1 MRGYLVERL
10 VIEYAHQLRL
20 GWLAVRGG
28 NLQRPLL
35 LLSRGQTVAE
45 GLPGDIQFLLR
56 QRTGDA
62 HHSGI
67 ALTLLHETIVQYDAR
82 RIFLLVGER
91 QSHDAVA
98 QLPGALLQQF
108 VAGDDGIYDVRS
120 VLRRA
125 HLDIDRLAI
134 TRESLRR
141 LIIPFGSWLHRMGIL
156 HAEERELLL
165 QGILSADC
173 LQLMN
178 ARFPNEGRR
187 GRGRSIFLDRNRC
200 IRLGILPFALIN
212 SIFQPTRNRHTTGI
226 AVSEGHRLQ
235 TVCFDTLRKIHREDG
250 WLGAQRQT
258 HHALVALTADVGN
271 DGRDLEVEETG
282 DAHELAHISLVFS

>member
-45 GLPGDIQFLLR
+45 GLPGDVQFLLR

-67 ALTLLHETIVQYDAR
+67 ALALLHETIVQYDAR

-91 QSHDAVA
+91 QGHDTVA
-98 QLPGALLQQF
+98 QLPGTFLQQF

-134 TRESLRR
+134 TREGLRR

-156 HAEERELLL
+156 HTEERELLL
-165 QGILSADC
+165 QGICSADC

-187 GRGRSIFLDRNRC
+187 GRRSIFLDRNRC

-250 WLGAQRQT
+250 WFGAQRQT

-271 DGRDLEVEETG
+271 DG
-282 DAHELAHISLVFS
+282 

>member
-1 MRGYLVERL
+1 MLPVAVWQTLIEAQGEIPGMRGYLVERL

-20 GWLAVRGG
+20 GWLAFRGG

-45 GLPGDIQFLLR
+45 GLPGDVQFLLR

-62 HHSGI
+62 HNSGI

-108 VAGDDGIYDVRS
+108 VAGDDGIYDVCS
-120 VLRRA
+120 VLRRT

-134 TRESLRR
+134 TRKGLRR

-156 HAEERELLL
+156 HAEKGELLL

-258 HHALVALTADVGN
+258 HHTLVALTADVGN
-271 DGRDLEVEETG
+271 DG
-282 DAHELAHISLVFS
+282 

>member
-1 MRGYLVERL
+1 MLPVAVWQTLIEAQGEIPGMRGYLVERL

-35 LLSRGQTVAE
+35 LLTRGQTVAE
-45 GLPGDIQFLLR
+45 GLPGDVQFLLR

-67 ALTLLHETIVQYDAR
+67 ALALLHETIVQYDAR

-108 VAGDDGIYDVRS
+108 VAGDDGIYDMCS

-125 HLDIDRLAI
+125 HLNIDWLAI
-134 TRESLRR
+134 TRKSLRR

-156 HAEERELLL
+156 HAEKGELLL

-235 TVCFDTLRKIHREDG
+235 TVCLDTLRKIHREDG

-258 HHALVALTADVGN
+258 HHALVALAADVGN
-271 DGRDLEVEETG
+271 DC
-282 DAHELAHISLVFS
+282 

>member
-1 MRGYLVERL
+1 MLPVAVWQTLIEAQGEIPGMRGYLVERL

-28 NLQRPLL
+28 NPQRPLL

-67 ALTLLHETIVQYDAR
+67 ALALLHETIVQYDAR

-91 QSHDAVA
+91 QGHDTVA
-98 QLPGALLQQF
+98 QLPGAFLQQF

-134 TRESLRR
+134 TREGLRR
-141 LIIPFGSWLHRMGIL
+141 LIIPFGGWLHRMGIL
-156 HAEERELLL
+156 HAEKGELLL

-187 GRGRSIFLDRNRC
+187 GRRSIFLDRNRC

-250 WLGAQRQT
+250 WFGAQRQT
-258 HHALVALTADVGN
+258 HHALVALAADVGN
-271 DGRDLEVEETG
+271 DG
-282 DAHELAHISLVFS
+282 

>member
-1 MRGYLVERL
+1 MRGYLVKRL
-10 VIEYAHQLRL
+10 VIEHTHQLRL

-67 ALTLLHETIVQYDAR
+67 ALALLHETIVQYDAR

-91 QSHDAVA
+91 QGHDTVA
-98 QLPGALLQQF
+98 QLPGAFLQQF
-108 VAGDDGIYDVRS
+108 VAGDDGIYNVRS

-134 TRESLRR
+134 TREGLRR
-141 LIIPFGSWLHRMGIL
+141 LIIPFGGWLHRMGIL
-156 HAEERELLL
+156 HAEKGELLL

-187 GRGRSIFLDRNRC
+187 GRRSIFLDRNRC

-212 SIFQPTRNRHTTGI
+212 SIFQPARNRHTTGI
-226 AVSEGHRLQ
+226 TVSEGHRLQ

-250 WLGAQRQT
+250 WFGAQRQT
-258 HHALVALTADVGN
+258 HHALVALAADVGN
-271 DGRDLEVEETG
+271 DG
-282 DAHELAHISLVFS
+282 

>member
-1 MRGYLVERL
+1 MLPVAVWQTLIEAQGEIPGMRGYLVERL

-28 NLQRPLL
+28 NPKRPLL

-67 ALTLLHETIVQYDAR
+67 ALALLHETIVQYDAR

-91 QSHDAVA
+91 QGHDTVA
-98 QLPGALLQQF
+98 QLPGTFLQQF

-125 HLDIDRLAI
+125 HLDIDWLAI

-156 HAEERELLL
+156 HTEKGEFLL
-165 QGILSADC
+165 QGVLSADC

-187 GRGRSIFLDRNRC
+187 GRRCRRSIFVDRNRD

-212 SIFQPTRNRHTTGI
+212 SIF
-226 AVSEGHRLQ
+226 
-235 TVCFDTLRKIHREDG
+235 
-250 WLGAQRQT
+250 
-258 HHALVALTADVGN
+258 
-271 DGRDLEVEETG
+271 
-282 DAHELAHISLVFS
+282 

>member
-1 MRGYLVERL
+1 MLPVAVWQTLIEAQGEIPGMRRYLVERL

-20 GWLAVRGG
+20 GWLTIRGG

-45 GLPGDIQFLLR
+45 GFPGDVQFLLR

-67 ALTLLHETIVQYDAR
+67 ALALLHETIVQHDAR
-82 RIFLLVGER
+82 CIFLLVGER

-108 VAGDDGIYDVRS
+108 VAGDDGIYDVCS
-120 VLRRA
+120 VLRRT

-134 TRESLRR
+134 TRKGLRR

-156 HAEERELLL
+156 HAEKGELLL

-212 SIFQPTRNRHTTGI
+212 SIFQPTRNRHTTCI

-258 HHALVALTADVGN
+258 HHTLVALTADVGN
-271 DGRDLEVEETG
+271 DG
-282 DAHELAHISLVFS
+282 

>member
-1 MRGYLVERL
+1 MWGYLVERL

-45 GLPGDIQFLLR
+45 GLPGDVQFLLR

-67 ALTLLHETIVQYDAR
+67 ALALLHETIVQYDAR

-91 QSHDAVA
+91 QGHDTVA
-98 QLPGALLQQF
+98 QLPGTFLQQF
-108 VAGDDGIYDVRS
+108 VASDDGIYEMRS

-134 TRESLRR
+134 TREGLRR
-141 LIIPFGSWLHRMGIL
+141 LIIPFGGWLHRMGIL

-165 QGILSADC
+165 
-173 LQLMN
+173 
-178 ARFPNEGRR
+178 
-187 GRGRSIFLDRNRC
+187 
-200 IRLGILPFALIN
+200 
-212 SIFQPTRNRHTTGI
+212 
-226 AVSEGHRLQ
+226 
-235 TVCFDTLRKIHREDG
+235 
-250 WLGAQRQT
+250 
-258 HHALVALTADVGN
+258 
-271 DGRDLEVEETG
+271 
-282 DAHELAHISLVFS
+282 

>member
-45 GLPGDIQFLLR
+45 GFPGDIQFLLR

-67 ALTLLHETIVQYDAR
+67 ALALLHETIVQYDAR

-134 TRESLRR
+134 TREGLRR

-156 HAEERELLL
+156 HAEKGELLL

-258 HHALVALTADVGN
+258 HHALVALAADVGN
-271 DGRDLEVEETG
+271 DG
-282 DAHELAHISLVFS
+282 

>member
-98 QLPGALLQQF
+98 QLPGAFLQQF

-212 SIFQPTRNRHTTGI
+212 AIFQPTRNRHTTGI

-258 HHALVALTADVGN
+258 HHALVALAADVGN
-271 DGRDLEVEETG
+271 DG
-282 DAHELAHISLVFS
+282 

>member
-1 MRGYLVERL
+1 MLPVAVWQTLIEAQGEIPGMRGYLVERL

-20 GWLAVRGG
+20 GWFAIRGG

-67 ALTLLHETIVQYDAR
+67 ALALLHETIVQYDAR

-156 HAEERELLL
+156 HAEKGEFLL

-212 SIFQPTRNRHTTGI
+212 AIFQPTRNRHTTGI

-258 HHALVALTADVGN
+258 HHALVALAADVGN
-271 DGRDLEVEETG
+271 DG
-282 DAHELAHISLVFS
+282 